1 MLNAAQIS
9 KDTDLVLVHG
19 WGMNAAVWGT
29 FADGLAGWFR
39 LSLLELPGHGAHPFE
54 RAATS
59 LEDWAEVCLDAA
71 PASAIWLG
79 WSLGAM
85 VAIQAALIAT
95 QRIDRLIL
103 VGGTPRFVRGPDWS
117 CAMAQETLG
126 QFRDN
131 LGGDSH
137 ATLARFLALQVRG
150 AQGAAETL
158 RALRRRLAAA
168 ASPQPEALEV
178 GLDLLQWT
186 DLRARLGEL
195 TCPSLWLLGERDT
208 LVPSALAERLPEY
221 ISGGRIRSIPGAG
234 HAPFLSHPEAVFD
247 EIWDFLGG
255 RQADRA

>member
-1 MLNAAQIS
+1 MLSAGQIS

-19 WGMNAAVWGT
+19 WGMNAAVWGA
-29 FADGLAGWFR
+29 FADGLAGRFR
-39 LSLLELPGHGAHPFE
+39 LSLLELPGHGARPFE
-54 RAATS
+54 PVETA
-59 LEDWAEVCLDAA
+59 LEDWAEVCLGAA

-85 VAIQAALIAT
+85 VAIQAALIAPH
-95 QRIDRLIL
+95 QVERLIL
-103 VGGTPRFVRGPDWS
+103 VGGTPRFLRGPDWP

-131 LGGDSH
+131 LGGDPR
-137 ATLARFLALQVRG
+137 ATLSRFLALQVRG

-168 ASPQPEALEV
+168 TSPRPEALEV
-178 GLDLLQWT
+178 GLDLLQRT

-208 LVPSALAERLPEY
+208 LVPSGLAERLPEY
-221 ISGGRIRSIPGAG
+221 LSGARIRSIPGAG
-234 HAPFLSHPEAVFD
+234 HASFLSHPEAVFD
-247 EIWDFLGG
+247 EIWDFLGR